1 MLDGLPVLKVYP
13 LKYLIMYKVYMCKTL
28 FSVFEYL
35 MFCLKKT
42 ACYFLQLP
50 ERMQWLLANLPSQ
63 PAHDMLER
71 VFKLSEYNSLYLT
84 GITASTS
91 EEECEDSTSDDEDEE
106 DENEEEEENDVEE
119 KAVKK
124 HVKKGDSNCKKMA
137 KSITTKL
144 CRLQFTSGSLVYT
157 LTNTMQTQVIYS
169 IALHQ
174 ALT

>member
-1 MLDGLPVLKVYP
+1 
-13 LKYLIMYKVYMCKTL
+13 MCKTL

-50 ERMQWLLANLPSQ
+50 ERMQWLLANLPYQ

-71 VFKLSEYNSLYLT
+71 VFKLSEYKSLFLT
-84 GITASTS
+84 GITTSTS

-124 HVKKGDSNCKKMA
+124 GHSNCKKMA

-144 CRLQFTSGSLVYT
+144 CRLQFTSGSLVYS
-157 LTNTMQTQVIYS
+157 LTNTMQSQVIYN
-169 IALHQ
+169 IALYQ